1 MFLAKNRGPVTFTV
15 VVPVVEDKPE
25 WKLNGQMLSV
35 TMPLTDTVSTLK
47 TKIMEEVGMPQGK
60 QKLQHENIF
69 FKVINCK
76 NRIRDLNCS
85 CLQDANTLAYYNMTA
100 GTMLQLQL
108 KERGGRKK

>member
-1 MFLAKNRGPVTFTV
+1 
-15 VVPVVEDKPE
+15 
-25 WKLNGQMLSV
+25 
-35 TMPLTDTVSTLK
+35 MPLTDTVSTLK

-69 FKVINCK
+69 FK
-76 NRIRDLNCS
+76 
-85 CLQDANTLAYYNMTA
+85 DANSLAYYNMTP